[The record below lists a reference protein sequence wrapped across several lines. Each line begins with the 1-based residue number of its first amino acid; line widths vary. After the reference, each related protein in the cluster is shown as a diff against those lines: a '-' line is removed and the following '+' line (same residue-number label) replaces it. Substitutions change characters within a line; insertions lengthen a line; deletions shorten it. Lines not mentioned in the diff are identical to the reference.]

1 MMNRKLGWLF
11 ASGLLVLIMGLP
23 VVSQST
29 EPEASFED
37 MIKNAK
43 TKADHETLASH
54 YELQAKALT
63 GKAEEHRRMG
73 KAYGAT
79 PFTHKSTTTFAQHCN
94 NIAYEYEEAAKQHK
108 ALADLHRQL
117 AAEAAP

>member
-1 MMNRKLGWLF
+1 MNRPLGWLF
-11 ASGLLVLIMGLP
+11 ASGLLVLMMGLP

-29 EPEASFED
+29 EPEASLED
-37 MIKNAK
+37 MITNAK
-43 TKADHETLASH
+43 TKADHEALAHH

-63 GKAEEHRRMG
+63 GKAEKHRRMG
-73 KAYGAT
+73 KAYGGAR
-79 PFTHKSTTTFAQHCN
+79 FYKSTTTFAQHCN
-94 NIAYEYEEAAKQHK
+94 TIAHDYEEAAKQHK